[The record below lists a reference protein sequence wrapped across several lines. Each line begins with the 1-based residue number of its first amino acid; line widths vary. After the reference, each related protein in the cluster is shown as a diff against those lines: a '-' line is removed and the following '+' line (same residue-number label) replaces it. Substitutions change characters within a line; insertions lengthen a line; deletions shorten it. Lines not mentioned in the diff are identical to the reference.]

1 MVNGMTNKS
10 QNIETTLSLRTIL
23 VYVILVTATLS
34 ANAAH
39 VVKGFIYNVY
49 NCPIFHAKIEA
60 INSKS
65 VAYSNTNGYFEIT
78 LTSKTDSLKII
89 AYNCEE
95 ATFFVKAKSYI
106 VQTFTLKYRRSS
118 GGEIII
124 GGYCISRRL
133 ITRNIATFLE
143 RTYFDYATIGSG
155 TDLERPH
162 FSYRGVDDSK
172 WKVALNNAPLNDAE
186 TGEIHFNWLG
196 NPGLTIGGSM
206 SNIES
211 ANIFETNAK
220 VTLGVSS
227 YGRRTFLVSGQ
238 TQMLDDKV
246 GLSINFANDKTDGYI
261 DRSNRNIQS
270 IDGHLTYTIKEG
282 KELSLYVLKTQEKS
296 ALMWQGVSENLVD
309 SIPTYNSCGRY
320 FDDDGNE
327 KFYSLESETF
337 NHHRAII
344 SFTKQNFDSY
354 ATSFTEKMTFNTTVF
369 ITHTKGNFEQYL
381 DNAPIADYGYYSASK
396 DIVRQNWRENLQY
409 GYHFKVSQEI
419 IDDKIDVDIL
429 HNLAITNGK
438 HYGYLLWIQDD
449 AKTDLRSPYYDNDA
463 LKIDGDITALA
474 NFYTTNEK
482 FIITPSL
489 QYRNVH
495 YILDGTDK
503 DLQQMDKTFSWNF
516 LNPKIVINLWNSPR
530 MFNTS
535 FAINHQEPHR
545 NGLKTTAKGQNGL
558 IAETSY
564 DFECGYGKSL
574 GKREWKFYINF
585 YSIQYKNQLIRTG
598 ELNDIGEYIYE
609 NVKDSYRRGLE
620 LSISQTKYEE
630 IEWRG
635 AITFSTNKIR
645 NYQYINPETQEV
657 TKYTLTDISF
667 SPEVVA
673 SNEIM
678 LHPTK
683 GLSIG
688 IISKYVGKQ
697 YVGNTST
704 PKEKL
709 KAYSQHNFY
718 AQYEWNVSET
728 NKIDLQFSMYNIL
741 DKPYIYDGRR
751 DGTDMYYFVRPG
763 RHCAIKASYIF

>member
-1 MVNGMTNKS
+1 MSNKS
-10 QNIETTLSLRTIL
+10 QNTETTLSLRTIL
-23 VYVILVTATLS
+23 VCVILATATLS
-34 ANAAH
+34 AHATH
-39 VVKGFIYNVY
+39 VVKGFIYNDY
-49 NCPIFHAKIEA
+49 NCPIFYAKIEA

-65 VAYSNTNGYFEIT
+65 VAYCNTNGYFEIT

-89 AYNCEE
+89 ASSCEE
-95 ATFFVKAKSYI
+95 ATFFVKAKSYT
-106 VQTFTLKYRRSS
+106 VQTFTLKHRSS
-118 GGEIII
+118 GIV
-124 GGYCISRRL
+124 GYCMNRPIL
-133 ITRNIATFLE
+133 LFLEVLTFLE
-143 RTYFDYATIGSG
+143 RSDFHYATTGSG
-155 TDLERPH
+155 IDLERPH

-172 WKVALNNAPLNDAE
+172 WKAALNNAPLNDAE

-196 NPGLTIGGSM
+196 NPGPNIGGSM
-206 SNIES
+206 ENLAPDHIY
-211 ANIFETNAK
+211 ETEAK
-220 VTLGVSS
+220 VSFGSSS
-227 YGRRTFLVSGQ
+227 YGKRMFLVSGQ

-246 GLSINFANDKTDGYI
+246 GLSLNFANDKTDGYI
-261 DRSNRNIQS
+261 DRSNRSIQS
-270 IDGHLTYTIKEG
+270 VNGYLTYNIGEEKD
-282 KELSLYVLKTQEKS
+282 LSLFVLKAQEKS
-296 ALMWQGVSENLVD
+296 ALMWQGVSEKLVD

-337 NHHRAII
+337 DHTRAIL
-344 SFTKQNFDSY
+344 SFHKGTPDEP
-354 ATSFTEKMTFNTTVF
+354 TSFTEKLNFNTSLF

-381 DNAPIADYGYYSASK
+381 DDAHIADYGYYSASK
-396 DIVRQNWRENLQY
+396 DIVRQIWRENLQY
-409 GYHFKVSQEI
+409 GYHFDVKTCILEKKLYA
-419 IDDKIDVDIL
+419 KIY

-449 AKTDLRSPYYDNDA
+449 AKTDLHKPYYDNDA
-463 LKIDGDITALA
+463 LKIDGDVTALVD
-474 NFYTTNEK
+474 FYTVNERFK
-482 FIITPSL
+482 ITPSL

-495 YILDGTDK
+495 YVLDGTDN
-503 DLQQMDKTFSWNF
+503 DLQQMDKTLSWNF
-516 LNPKIVINLWNSPR
+516 FNPKITVTTLSVYN
-530 MFNTS
+530 FETS
-535 FAINHQEPHR
+535 LTINHQEPHR
-545 NGLKTTAKGQNGL
+545 NGLKPTAKGQNGL
-558 IAETSY
+558 VAETSY

-574 GKREWKFYINF
+574 KGDWRFNVNF
-585 YSIQYKNQLIRTG
+585 YSIQYKNQLVRTG
-598 ELNDIGEYIYE
+598 ELNDLGEYIYE

-620 LSISQTKYEE
+620 LSISQTKYKE

-645 NYQYINPETQEV
+645 NYQYVNPETKEII
-657 TKYTLTDISF
+657 KYKLTDISF
-667 SPEVVA
+667 SPEIVA
-673 SNEIM
+673 SNEIT